1 MLKSKNNRFTL
12 VLILKVTKVLDLK
25 TIHILKLFIFVSL
38 ILKLLIM
45 KTARIAT
52 IDVFRALTM
61 FLMLFVNDI
70 PGIKQIPHW
79 LLHAKA
85 DEDMLGFSDIIF
97 PCFLFVMGMSVPFAI
112 LKRQEKRESLGG
124 TLKHIIERTLALIVM
139 GLFTVNLGSYDG
151 NATGLPYSWY
161 VILLVIS
168 FFLIWNLY
176 PKAEGISKYIYKG
189 LKWGGVLLMIGLFLL
204 FEGKNG
210 AVFAPKWWGILGL
223 IGWTYLVTA
232 IVFLITRI
240 RLVWMTCAWVLF
252 LALSV
257 LSHGTWDL
265 SYLPSDMVHHA
276 LGVSGAFASV
286 LLIHWG
292 NKENPFKFVGTM
304 IGLGMLMLVFFFA
317 SHPHWI
323 ISKIQATPTW
333 LFVCNAI
340 SFFMVG
346 IFYFL
351 VDVKNKTNWFA
362 IIKPAGTVT
371 LTCYMI
377 PYAWYAVQRLLAF
390 HYPAFL
396 CTGVPGLCRS
406 LLFSLVVVWIA
417 GWLMKVNIRLK
428 I

>member
-1 MLKSKNNRFTL
+1 
-12 VLILKVTKVLDLK
+12 
-25 TIHILKLFIFVSL
+25 
-38 ILKLLIM
+38 M
-45 KTARIAT
+45 KISRIAT
-52 IDVFRALTM
+52 IDVFRAITM

-79 LLHAKA
+79 LLHA
-85 DEDMLGFSDIIF
+85 DMNEDMLGFSDIIF
-97 PCFLFVMGMSVPFAI
+97 PCFLFVMGMSVPFAL
-112 LKRQEKRESLGG
+112 LKRKEKGESLWG
-124 TLKHIIERTLALIVM
+124 TLRHILERTLALIVM

-151 NATGLPYSWY
+151 EATGLPYSWY
-161 VILLVIS
+161 LILLVLS
-168 FFLIWNLY
+168 FFLTWNLY
-176 PKAEGISKYIYKG
+176 PKAEGWKKYLFTGMKYAGI
-189 LKWGGVLLMIGLFLL
+189 LLMIGLFCL

-210 AVFAPKWWGILGL
+210 VAFAPKWWGILGL

-232 IVFLITRI
+232 IVFLIVRI
-240 RLVWMTCAWVLF
+240 RLVWMLSAWLIV
-252 LALSV
+252 LALTV
-257 LSHGTWDL
+257 LSHNGMLDL
-265 SYLPSDMVHHA
+265 SSLPSDMTHHA

-292 NKENPFKFVGTM
+292 NREKPFKFVGTM
-304 IGLGMLMLVFFFA
+304 LGLGVLMLALFFV
-317 SHPHWI
+317 SHPYWI

-351 VDVKNKTNWFA
+351 VDVKNKAHWFS

-377 PYAWYAVQRLLAF
+377 PYAWYAVQGLLAF

-396 CTGVPGLCRS
+396 CTSVPGLCRS

-417 GWLMKVNIRLK
+417 GWLMKVNVRLK

>member
-1 MLKSKNNRFTL
+1 
-12 VLILKVTKVLDLK
+12 
-25 TIHILKLFIFVSL
+25 
-38 ILKLLIM
+38 M

-52 IDVFRALTM
+52 IDVFRAITM

-70 PGIKQIPHW
+70 PGVKQIPHW

-112 LKRQEKRESLGG
+112 LKREEKGESLLG
-124 TLKHIIERTLALIVM
+124 TSKHIFERTLALVVM

-151 NATGLPYSWY
+151 AATGLPYSWY
-161 VILLVIS
+161 VILLVMSI
-168 FFLIWNLY
+168 FLIWNLY
-176 PKAEGISKYIYKG
+176 PKADGVRKHLYQGMKIVGI
-189 LKWGGVLLMIGLFLL
+189 LLMVGLFCIY
-204 FEGKNG
+204 EGKNG

-223 IGWTYLVTA
+223 IGWTYLVTT
-232 IVFLITRI
+232 IVFLIVRTR
-240 RLVWMTCAWVLF
+240 LLWMTLAWALF
-252 LALSV
+252 LVLTI
-257 LSHGTWDL
+257 LSHNGMLDL
-265 SYLPSDMVHHA
+265 SSLPSDMTHHA

-292 NKENPFKFVGTM
+292 NRERPFKFIGTM
-304 IGLGMLMLVFFFA
+304 VGLGALMMGLFFI
-317 SHPHWI
+317 SHPYWI

-346 IFYFL
+346 FLYFL
-351 VDVKNKTNWFA
+351 TDVKGKANWFS

-371 LTCYMI
+371 LTCYII
-377 PYAWYAVQRLLAF
+377 PYFWYAVQRLLGCQ
-390 HYPAFL
+390 YPDFL
-396 CTGVPGLCRS
+396 CVGVPGLCRS
-406 LLFSLVVVWIA
+406 LLFSLVVVWMA
-417 GWLMKVNIRLK
+417 GVLMKIHVRLK

>member
-1 MLKSKNNRFTL
+1 
-12 VLILKVTKVLDLK
+12 
-25 TIHILKLFIFVSL
+25 
-38 ILKLLIM
+38 M

-52 IDVFRALTM
+52 IDVFRAITM

-70 PGIKQIPHW
+70 PGVKQIPHW

-112 LKRQEKRESLGG
+112 LKREEKGESLLG
-124 TLKHIIERTLALIVM
+124 TSKHIFERTLALVVM

-151 NATGLPYSWY
+151 AATGLPYSWY
-161 VILLVIS
+161 VILLVMSI
-168 FFLIWNLY
+168 FLIWNLY
-176 PKAEGISKYIYKG
+176 PKADGVRKHLYQGMKIVGI
-189 LKWGGVLLMIGLFLL
+189 LLMVGLFCIY
-204 FEGKNG
+204 EGKNG

-223 IGWTYLVTA
+223 IGWTYLVTT
-232 IVFLITRI
+232 IVFLIVRTR
-240 RLVWMTCAWVLF
+240 LLWMTLAWALF
-252 LALSV
+252 LVLTI
-257 LSHGTWDL
+257 LSHNGMLDL
-265 SYLPSDMVHHA
+265 SSLPSDMTHHA

-292 NKENPFKFVGTM
+292 DRERPFKFIGTM
-304 IGLGMLMLVFFFA
+304 VGLGALMMGLFFI
-317 SHPHWI
+317 SHPYWI

-346 IFYFL
+346 FLYFL
-351 VDVKNKTNWFA
+351 TDVKGKANWFS

-371 LTCYMI
+371 LTCYII
-377 PYAWYAVQRLLAF
+377 PYFWYAVQRLLGCQ
-390 HYPAFL
+390 YPDFL
-396 CTGVPGLCRS
+396 CVGVPGLCRS
-406 LLFSLVVVWIA
+406 LLFSLVVVWMA
-417 GWLMKVNIRLK
+417 GVLMKIHVRLK

>member
-1 MLKSKNNRFTL
+1 
-12 VLILKVTKVLDLK
+12 
-25 TIHILKLFIFVSL
+25 
-38 ILKLLIM
+38 M

-52 IDVFRALTM
+52 IDVFRAITM

-70 PGIKQIPHW
+70 HGVKQISHW

-112 LKRQEKRESLGG
+112 LKREEKGESLLG
-124 TLKHIIERTLALIVM
+124 TSKHILERTLALVVM

-151 NATGLPYSWY
+151 AATGLPYSWY
-161 VILLVIS
+161 VILLVMSI
-168 FFLIWNLY
+168 FLIWNLY
-176 PKAEGISKYIYKG
+176 PKADGVRKHLYQGMKIVGI
-189 LKWGGVLLMIGLFLL
+189 LLMVGLFCIY
-204 FEGKNG
+204 EGKNG

-223 IGWTYLVTA
+223 IGWTYLVTT
-232 IVFLITRI
+232 IVFLIVRTR
-240 RLVWMTCAWVLF
+240 LLWMTLAWALF
-252 LALSV
+252 LALTI
-257 LSHGTWDL
+257 LSHNGMLDL
-265 SYLPSDMVHHA
+265 SSLPSDMTHHA

-292 NKENPFKFVGTM
+292 NRERPFKFIGTM
-304 IGLGMLMLVFFFA
+304 VGLGALMMGLFFI
-317 SHPHWI
+317 SHPYWI

-346 IFYFL
+346 FLYFL
-351 VDVKNKTNWFA
+351 TDVKGKANWFS

-371 LTCYMI
+371 LTCYII
-377 PYAWYAVQRLLAF
+377 PYFWYAVQRLLGCQ
-390 HYPAFL
+390 YPDFL
-396 CTGVPGLCRS
+396 CVGVPGLCRS
-406 LLFSLVVVWIA
+406 LLFSLVVVWMA
-417 GWLMKVNIRLK
+417 GVLMKIHVRLK

>member
-1 MLKSKNNRFTL
+1 
-12 VLILKVTKVLDLK
+12 
-25 TIHILKLFIFVSL
+25 
-38 ILKLLIM
+38 M
-45 KTARIAT
+45 KTSRIAT
-52 IDVFRALTM
+52 IDVFRAITM

-79 LLHAKA
+79 LLHA
-85 DEDMLGFSDIIF
+85 DMNEDMLGFSDIIF
-97 PCFLFVMGMSVPFAI
+97 PCFLFVMGMSVPFAL
-112 LKRQEKRESLGG
+112 LKRKEKGESLWG
-124 TLKHIIERTLALIVM
+124 TLRHILERTLALIVM

-151 NATGLPYSWY
+151 EATGLPYSWY
-161 VILLVIS
+161 LILLVLS
-168 FFLIWNLY
+168 FFLTWNLY
-176 PKAEGISKYIYKG
+176 PKAEGWKKYLFTGMKYAGI
-189 LKWGGVLLMIGLFLL
+189 LLMIGLFCL

-210 AVFAPKWWGILGL
+210 AAFAPKWWGILGL

-232 IVFLITRI
+232 IVFLIVRI
-240 RLVWMTCAWVLF
+240 RLVWMLSAWLIV
-252 LALSV
+252 LALTI
-257 LSHGTWDL
+257 LSHNGMLNL
-265 SYLPSDMVHHA
+265 SSLPSDMTHHA

-292 NKENPFKFVGTM
+292 NREKPFKFVGTM
-304 IGLGMLMLVFFFA
+304 IGLGMLMLALFFV

-351 VDVKNKTNWFA
+351 VDVKNKANWFS

-377 PYAWYAVQRLLAF
+377 PYVWYAVQRLLAF
-390 HYPAFL
+390 HYPTFL

>member
-1 MLKSKNNRFTL
+1 
-12 VLILKVTKVLDLK
+12 
-25 TIHILKLFIFVSL
+25 
-38 ILKLLIM
+38 M
-45 KTARIAT
+45 KISRIAT
-52 IDVFRALTM
+52 IDVFRAITM

-79 LLHAKA
+79 LLHA
-85 DEDMLGFSDIIF
+85 DMNEDMLGFSDIIF
-97 PCFLFVMGMSVPFAI
+97 PCFLFVMGMSVPFAL
-112 LKRQEKRESLGG
+112 LKRKEMGESLWG
-124 TLKHIIERTLALIVM
+124 TLRHILERTLALIVM

-151 NATGLPYSWY
+151 EATGLPYSWY
-161 VILLVIS
+161 LILLVLS
-168 FFLIWNLY
+168 FFLTWNLY
-176 PKAEGISKYIYKG
+176 PKAEGWKKHLFTGMKYAGI
-189 LKWGGVLLMIGLFLL
+189 LLMIGLFCL

-232 IVFLITRI
+232 IVFLIVRI
-240 RLVWMTCAWVLF
+240 RLVWMLSAWLIV
-252 LALSV
+252 LALTV
-257 LSHGTWDL
+257 LSHNGMLDL
-265 SYLPSDMVHHA
+265 SSLPSDMTHHA

-292 NKENPFKFVGTM
+292 NREKPFKFVGTM
-304 IGLGMLMLVFFFA
+304 LGLGVLMLALFFV
-317 SHPHWI
+317 SHPYWI

-346 IFYFL
+346 ILYYL
-351 VDVKNKTNWFA
+351 TDVMNKAHWFS

-377 PYAWYAVQRLLAF
+377 PYAWYAVQRLIGF
-390 HYPAFL
+390 HYPDFL
-396 CTGVPGLCRS
+396 CVGVPGLCRS
-406 LLFSLVVVWIA
+406 LLFSLVIVWIA
-417 GWLMKVNIRLK
+417 GLLMKVNVRLK

>member
-12 VLILKVTKVLDLK
+12 VLILMVTKVLDLK

-79 LLHAKA
+79 LLHAKM

-112 LKRQEKRESLGG
+112 LKRQEKGESLGG
-124 TLKHIIERTLALIVM
+124 TLKHIFERTIALIVM

-151 NATGLPYSWY
+151 DATGLPYSWY

-168 FFLIWNLY
+168 FFLTWNLY
-176 PKAEGISKYIYKG
+176 PKAEGKKKYLYDG
-189 LKWGGVLLMIGLFLL
+189 LKVVGRAMILGLFIL

-210 AVFAPKWWGILGL
+210 VTFGVKWWGILGL

-257 LSHGTWDL
+257 LSHGTLDL
-265 SYLPSDMVHHA
+265 SFLPSDMVHHA

-292 NKENPFKFVGTM
+292 NKEKPFKFVGTM
-304 IGLGMLMLVFFFA
+304 IGLSMLMLLFFFA

-351 VDVKNKTNWFA
+351 VDVKNKANWFA

-377 PYAWYAVQRLLAF
+377 PYAWYAVQGLLAF

-417 GWLMKVNIRLK
+417 GALMKIHVRLK

>member
-1 MLKSKNNRFTL
+1 
-12 VLILKVTKVLDLK
+12 
-25 TIHILKLFIFVSL
+25 
-38 ILKLLIM
+38 M

-52 IDVFRALTM
+52 IDVFRAITM

-70 PGIKQIPHW
+70 PGVKQIPHW

-112 LKRQEKRESLGG
+112 LKREEKGESLLG
-124 TLKHIIERTLALIVM
+124 TSKHIFERTLALMVM

-151 NATGLPYSWY
+151 AATGLPYSWY
-161 VILLVIS
+161 VILLVMSI
-168 FFLIWNLY
+168 FLIWNLY
-176 PKAEGISKYIYKG
+176 PKADGVRKHLYQGMKIVGI
-189 LKWGGVLLMIGLFLL
+189 LLMVGLFCIY
-204 FEGKNG
+204 EGKNG

-223 IGWTYLVTA
+223 IGWTYLVTT
-232 IVFLITRI
+232 IVFLIVRTR
-240 RLVWMTCAWVLF
+240 LLWMALAWALF
-252 LALSV
+252 LVLTI
-257 LSHGTWDL
+257 LSHNGMLDL
-265 SYLPSDMVHHA
+265 SSLPSDMTHHA

-292 NKENPFKFVGTM
+292 DRERPFKFIGTM
-304 IGLGMLMLVFFFA
+304 VGLGALMMGLFFI
-317 SHPHWI
+317 SHPYWI

-346 IFYFL
+346 FLYFL
-351 VDVKNKTNWFA
+351 TDVKDKANWFS

-371 LTCYMI
+371 LTCYII
-377 PYAWYAVQRLLAF
+377 PYFWYAVQRLLGCQ
-390 HYPAFL
+390 YPDFL
-396 CTGVPGLCRS
+396 CVGVPGLCRS
-406 LLFSLVVVWIA
+406 LLFSLVVVWMA
-417 GWLMKVNIRLK
+417 GVLMKIHVRLK